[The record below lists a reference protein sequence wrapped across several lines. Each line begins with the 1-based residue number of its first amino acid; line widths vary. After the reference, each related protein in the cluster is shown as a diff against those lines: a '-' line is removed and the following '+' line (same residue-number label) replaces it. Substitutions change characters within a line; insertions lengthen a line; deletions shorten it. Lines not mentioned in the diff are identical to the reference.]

1 MSCPCIY
8 DFPKRTPQYKCPFTL
23 ILSKKRV
30 YTEGSFFSDEK
41 YLHKRFLIFLNYFS
55 LNFAP
60 KAADIV
66 LVALID
72 HDRKDGIF
80 WNQN

>member
-1 MSCPCIY
+1 M
-8 DFPKRTPQYKCPFTL
+8 L
-23 ILSKKRV
+23 ILSKKQL

-41 YLHKRFLIFLNYFS
+41 YVHKRLLPFLNYFF

-60 KAADIV
+60 KAADIE

-72 HDRKDGIF
+72 HDREGGIF